1 MSLYLMRRTQ
11 LLLVTGAIASACTPD
26 APITGPDVG
35 PDSATALPVALNGAV
50 AAGAKVRNTDPSAG
64 VNDALTRLVPSLGPW
79 GAAIG
84 DALLRVQGMDD
95 GTAWTNVQRV
105 IDALSTTV
113 TDELRPDFDALRL
126 ELGIAISQ

>member
-1 MSLYLMRRTQ
+1 MSLYLMRRTR
-11 LLLVTGAIASACTPD
+11 LLLFTGAIASACSPD
-26 APITGPDVG
+26 APITAPDAE
-35 PDSATALPVALNGAV
+35 PDSPTVSPVAINGAI
-50 AAGAKVRNTDPSAG
+50 AAAAKVRDADPADG

-84 DALLRVQGMDD
+84 DALLRVQEHKND

-113 TDELRPDFDALRL
+113 SDELRPDFDALRL
-126 ELGIAISQ
+126 ELGISQ